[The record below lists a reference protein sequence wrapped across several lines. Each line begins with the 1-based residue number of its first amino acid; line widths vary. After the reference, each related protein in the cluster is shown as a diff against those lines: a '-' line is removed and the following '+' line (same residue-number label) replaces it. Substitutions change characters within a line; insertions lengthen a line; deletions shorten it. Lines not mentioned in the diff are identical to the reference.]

1 MLFASIEQRRRFAAL
16 KVKCITREGLTREL
30 TRCTRC
36 GRLVRYIET
45 VTPRRSFAN
54 AEYWRKPVPGFGD
67 PDAWLMIVGLAPA
80 AHGGN
85 RTGRVFTGDESGR
98 FLAKSLYLTGF
109 ANQPFSLQRDD
120 GLLYTGC
127 YVTAAVK
134 CAPPSDRPTR
144 EEFVNCRGYLRKEIE
159 LLTRVTHV
167 LALGQ
172 LAFRA
177 YIETTRGNGAALRGL
192 RFTHGASF
200 VLGKRTLYASYH
212 PSPRNTHTGR
222 LTTQMLV
229 SLLNRI
235 KKDRERRV

>member
-1 MLFASIEQRRRFAAL
+1 MGD
-16 KVKCITREGLTREL
+16 ITHEGLAREL
-30 TRCTRC
+30 TGCVRCE
-36 GRLVRYIET
+36 RLVRYRES
-45 VTPRRSFAN
+45 VTPRRSFRN
-54 AEYWRKPVPGFGD
+54 AEYWRRPVPGFGD

-109 ANQPFSLQRDD
+109 ANQPVSVDRDD
-120 GLLYTGC
+120 GLVYAGC

-144 EEFVNCRGYLRKEIE
+144 EEFTNCREYLRKEIE
-159 LLTRVTHV
+159 LLTGVTHV

-172 LAFRA
+172 MAFHA
-177 YIETTRGNGAALRGL
+177 YLETLREDGLALRGA
-192 RFTHGASF
+192 RFSHGASF
-200 VLGKRTLYASYH
+200 VLGKTRLYASYH
-212 PSPRNTHTGR
+212 PSPRNTHTGK

-229 SLLNRI
+229 RLLNRI
-235 KKDRERRV
+235 RKEKERSV